1 MIESQAMSILRYMQE
16 TGSITALDAMREFGC
31 MRLGARCYDLKKL
44 GYDIRS
50 VTETSKNR
58 YGRSVSYSRYSLPP
72 KGQTEFKL

>member
-1 MIESQAMSILRYMQE
+1 MELIKE
-16 TGSITALDAMREFGC
+16 TGSITAMTAVQSLGVL
-31 MRLGARCYDLKKL
+31 RLASRIYDLKRL

-58 YGRSVSYSRYSLPP
+58 YGRSVSYSRYSIPP